1 MLALPDELTRFV
13 TASLLNNSARYSQN
27 AFTFHDFLQYYV
39 YYPRHVLCCLVRH
52 LGFHGRKQG
61 GLEPI
66 PKLLCEPSFCNFATY
81 QITFQRE
88 PELFWR
94 SFTPFLSYFNWSE
107 RTWCRSK
114 KQMADPV
121 LSHASGSFC
130 ARSVLSFVS
139 SFFCV

>member
-39 YYPRHVLCCLVRH
+39 YYPRHVLCCLVLDFTVGNKEDWNLFPSYFANRLLQFCH
-52 LGFHGRKQG
+52 VSDHVSARTRIILEIFH
-61 GLEPI
+61 
-66 PKLLCEPSFCNFATY
+66 AV
-81 QITFQRE
+81 
-88 PELFWR
+88 
-94 SFTPFLSYFNWSE
+94 LSYFNWSE
-107 RTWCRSK
+107 RPGVEVK
-114 KQMADPV
+114 NKMADPV